1 VHALALAAA
10 VALAQLPPQ
19 NQPVNITQVKG
30 SAISNTNPVPITC
43 VSGCGGGSGGGAVN
57 QGAPAQIDGGW
68 PVILVDQNG
77 NQLGTVSFP
86 LQVAGGGSGGGGASW
101 DAGVIVQ
108 FPVAIASLWDG
119 GVVVQ
124 NFPAVQAVSQSGVW
138 VIDFDPDGGVNVSSL
153 PPVTQGTTPW
163 LVGQDSF
170 PWITQIDPDGGPIA
184 VACVSGCG
192 GGSGGGG
199 ASWDAGVLVQNFPSS
214 FGASQVG
221 DWSFLLVYDGGPL
234 PVTVVGG
241 SGTGWDAGVLVQN
254 FPEEPDSGAIL
265 VYVIDPGSGGG
276 SSAAWDAG
284 VVVQNFPAS
293 FGASQ
298 TGNWSVL
305 IEYDGGPLPV
315 AVSNFPS
322 TQTITGTLQ
331 VLQDSFPWQTLA
343 PPDWDAGVEVLNFPN
358 SFGASQTGNWS
369 VLMEYD
375 GGALPIAGIV
385 TADQGTV
392 PWQVSQDGAWT
403 ALLYY
408 DGGPLPVSGAVT
420 VSGTVSVSN
429 FPATQAVTQS
439 GSWTVSATQGTTPWA
454 ISGPVTLW
462 DGGVFI
468 ENVEPDS
475 GVPWVYVVNPS
486 GGSSGGGGTVT
497 QGPASSTPDSGWWV
511 NTAAVINGGTSNVL
525 CGNSDTA
532 LGSFA
537 GSRKSIEICNQ
548 NPVNAIYICTNHPGC
563 SSPNSIDA
571 GTVVGEALAP
581 GTCLSKATSLPMVCV
596 STSGTAQVSPDA
608 GTVVVEVL

>member
-10 VALAQLPPQ
+10 VALAQQPPPQ

-57 QGAPAQIDGGW
+57 QGAPAQLDGGW

-254 FPEEPDSGAIL
+254 FP
-265 VYVIDPGSGGG
+265 
-276 SSAAWDAG
+276 
-284 VVVQNFPAS
+284 AS

-315 AVSNFPS
+315 AVSNFPG
-322 TQTITGTLQ
+322 TQTVTGTVQ

-343 PPDWDAGVEVLNFPN
+343 PPDWDAGVEVLNWP
-358 SFGASQTGNWS
+358 SVFGATQSGNWAELLVYDGGPLPVSGTVAATQSGNWS

-385 TADQGTV
+385 TSLQGTV
-392 PWQVSQDGAWT
+392 PWADTSTQAGNWAE
-403 ALLYY
+403 LMIY
-408 DGGPLPVSGAVT
+408 DGGPLP

-429 FPATQAVTQS
+429 FPATYPVTQS
-439 GSWTVSATQGTTPWA
+439 TTPW
-454 ISGPVTLW
+454 VVL
-462 DGGVFI
+462 D
-468 ENVEPDS
+468 NQVEPDS
-475 GVPWVYVVNPS
+475 GVPWVFVVNPS

-548 NPVNAIYICTNHPGC
+548 NPVNPIYICTNHPGC

>member
-1 VHALALAAA
+1 MHALALVAA
-10 VALAQLPPQ
+10 VALGQQPPPQ

-30 SAISNTNPVPITC
+30 QPIGNTNPVPITC

-77 NQLGTVSFP
+77 NQLGTVGFP
-86 LQVAGGGSGGGGASW
+86 LQVSGGGSGGSGAAW

-108 FPVAIASLWDG
+108 FPVAIASMWDG

-138 VIDFDPDGGVNVSSL
+138 VVDLDLDGGVNVLSL
-153 PPVTQGTTPW
+153 PPVEQG
-163 LVGQDSF
+163 SF
-170 PWITQIDPDGGPIA
+170 PWVVQVDPDGGPLQVEC
-184 VACVSGCG
+184 VAGCG
-192 GGSGGGG
+192 GGGGG
-199 ASWDAGVLVQNFPSS
+199 SDWDS
-214 FGASQVG
+214 
-221 DWSFLLVYDGGPL
+221 
-234 PVTVVGG
+234 
-241 SGTGWDAGVLVQN
+241 GVLVQN
-254 FPEEPDSGAIL
+254 FPEEPDSGAIY
-265 VYVIDPGSGGG
+265 VYVIDPGNGGG
-276 SSAAWDAG
+276 QAAAWDAG
-284 VVVQNFPAS
+284 VLVQNDVTVLQGSPWDVTVLNDPEWDAGVYVLNFPA
-293 FGASQ
+293 
-298 TGNWSVL
+298 
-305 IEYDGGPLPV
+305 
-315 AVSNFPS
+315 
-322 TQTITGTLQ
+322 TQTITGTVQ

-369 VLMEYD
+369 VLIEND
-375 GGALPIAGIV
+375 GGPTWDAGVLVENPIAIASLWDGGVVVLNTVTVAGIV
-385 TADQGTV
+385 TADQGTS
-392 PWQVSQDGAWT
+392 PWV
-403 ALLYY
+403 
-408 DGGPLPVSGAVT
+408 VSG
-420 VSGTVSVSN
+420 SVSVSN

-439 GSWTVSATQGTTPWA
+439 GSWTVAATQGTSPWA
-454 ISGPVTLW
+454 ISGPVSLW
-462 DGGVFI
+462 DGGVYI

-497 QGPASSTPDSGWWV
+497 QGPGTTTPDSGWSV

-525 CGNSDTA
+525 CGNADTA

-548 NPVNAIYICTNHPGC
+548 NPVNPIYICTNHPGC